1 MVNVAICVG
10 LNYARDSQTIVA
22 RLFLAQIASS
32 NQHEPRRLLDAAC
45 HMPHVTCRSLAKNTK
60 KKNKKLFKNRRFKNS
75 LTTYVAASL
84 SEMTW
89 TFLLFVVLIDEVK
102 FMELT
107 LMIYVYK
114 GLCMCTLVVNSRV
127 KHASKASSL
136 RGLTFLEF

>member
-1 MVNVAICVG
+1 MVNVAICAG

-22 RLFLAQIASS
+22 RLFLALIASS

-45 HMPHVTCRSLAKNTK
+45 HMPHVTCRSLAKK
-60 KKNKKLFKNRRFKNS
+60 KHYKKTKKLFKNKRFKNS

-84 SEMTW
+84 SQMTW

-107 LMIYVYK
+107 LMY
-114 GLCMCTLVVNSRV
+114 T
-127 KHASKASSL
+127 
-136 RGLTFLEF
+136 